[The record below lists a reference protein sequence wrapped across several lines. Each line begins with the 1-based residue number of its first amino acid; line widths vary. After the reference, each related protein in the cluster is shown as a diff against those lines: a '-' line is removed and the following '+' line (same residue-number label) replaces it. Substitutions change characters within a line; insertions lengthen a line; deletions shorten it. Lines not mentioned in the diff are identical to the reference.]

1 MYRKMAA
8 LPFVFWL
15 VCGTVLPLLLII
27 YYGFTDMSGH
37 FTLYNIES
45 IAMPV
50 HLKATGLALLYS
62 LTATAVCLLLAFPL
76 ALILRNLGRAGSILM
91 TFIFVMPMWIN
102 SLLRIQAWQVI
113 LEKNGIFDQIF
124 SALHLGFVPLIN
136 TPAAV
141 IIGMVY
147 DFFPFMVLPI
157 YNSMIKIDNSLIEAA
172 EDLGASRSQI
182 IRRVILPLTGEG
194 IASGITMV
202 FVPSLTTFAISDILG
217 GGKVYLIGN
226 VIEQE
231 FTTSADWNLGSGL
244 SLVMMIFILFSMA
257 LVSVFS
263 RDERRG
269 GSGQK
274 V

>member
-15 VCGTVLPLLLII
+15 ICGTVLPLMLII
-27 YYGFTDMSGH
+27 YYGFTDMNGN
-37 FTLYNIES
+37 FTLYNIKS

-50 HLKATGLALLYS
+50 HLKATAMALLFS
-62 LTATAVCLLLAFPL
+62 LAATAVCLALAFPL
-76 ALILRNLGRAGSILM
+76 ALILRKLGRAGSVIM

-113 LEKNGIFDQIF
+113 LEKNGLFDNIF
-124 SALHLGFVPLIN
+124 SALGIAYTPLIN

-147 DFFPFMVLPI
+147 DFFPFMVLPV
-157 YNSMIKIDNSLIEAA
+157 YNSMIKIDSSLLEAA
-172 EDLGASRSQI
+172 ADLGASGPTI

-202 FVPSLTTFAISDILG
+202 FVPSLTTFAISDLLG
-217 GGKVYLIGN
+217 GGKIYLIGN

-244 SLVMMIFILFSMA
+244 SLVMMVFILISMA

-263 RDERRG
+263 RDERRNVNG
-269 GSGQK
+269 RK
-274 V
+274 A